1 MKVIEKEKRN
11 LLIELVIFI
20 VVTVAFIL
28 YVPSLI

>member
-20 VVTVAFIL
+20 VVTVAFIF
-28 YVPSLI
+28 YVPSLM